1 MSKHLPVP
9 PDLEHLIEK
18 RDRESDRREQTRRNE
33 LEPQESGDATAGTPE
48 RRQKTERRRK
58 RRRKADS

>member
-9 PDLEHLIEK
+9 ADLEHLIEK
-18 RDRESDRREQTRRNE
+18 RDRESDRRGQKRRNK
-33 LEPQESGDATAGTPE
+33 LKLPADGNATASTE
-48 RRQKTERRRK
+48 RRQKAERRRK